1 MYFLNFYFQLLGFVS
16 TVIIILCIDDL
27 FHVSSHYFIFICIL
41 PFISVSQ
48 IIEESI
54 DF

>member
-16 TVIIILCIDDL
+16 VLIIILCIDDL
-27 FHVSSHYFIFICIL
+27 SHVSSHYFIFICIL
-41 PFISVSQ
+41 PSIFVSQ
-48 IIEESI
+48 TIEESI